1 MQSEVIHS
9 EHALNSPVFTIKTE
23 ASGIGIN
30 PKQFWEQLRYFYR
43 SAKLPKGYKSQK
55 LQSVFKSILS
65 TEKIAQ
71 EKKSP
76 QKLLNILDEQIA
88 AYQAEINDQFKQ
100 KSNTLITS
108 LQDLLVVDGK
118 EQSIGEVY
126 DFASD
131 VIAFDKLSGLIPQTE
146 GRQLTK
152 SRSKR
157 LISVL
162 DRLKKGLKY
171 LEGTMA
177 TVMID
182 SVAEQESK
190 ALSHCEVITTQ
201 EDLLSGVGENVRK
214 EMDQFIDLIKV
225 FRMAALEVDNLYKEE
240 VHDEYFE
247 HFSWYQLT
255 KAERKLFHPF
265 IVVTK
270 HEYLTQK
277 LEVFS
282 ELLSTN
288 WPINF
293 VVLNSQVTSPTD
305 DNVSWEDAAHRY
317 RQELSMFA
325 IAHRN
330 VFIFQTAISN
340 DHIVANGV
348 RSCLHST
355 GPSLAHFLQDSDGK
369 SISGV
374 STICRYFP
382 TINYNPVITTDIEHR
397 LDLEGNEQPTKAWP
411 EFELALDE
419 GIGDPT
425 RIQLPFTYAD
435 YKALFPSK
443 VSELLIIPP
452 EFFRDTHLVPLHE
465 YLQLEASQ
473 LMGKVPY
480 ILLADK
486 EEGLY
491 KAAVPNVWV
500 VSCQERLDFW
510 QLLQVIGGVEKRP
523 EASENTP
530 TESKQQ
536 ADVLSDL
543 KQKHEQEI
551 EKVREEAT
559 KKATEQLIGILLKDI
574 G

>member
-9 EHALNSPVFTIKTE
+9 EHVLNSPVFTIRTE

-65 TEKIAQ
+65 TEKIARK
-71 EKKSP
+71 KKSP
-76 QKLLNILDEQIA
+76 QLLFNILDEQVA
-88 AYQAEINDQFKQ
+88 TYQAEINDQFKQ

-108 LQDLLVVDGK
+108 LQDLIVVDGK

-146 GRQLTK
+146 GKQLTK

-190 ALSHCEVITTQ
+190 VLSHCEVITTQ
-201 EDLLSGVGENVRK
+201 EDLLSGVGESVRK
-214 EMDQFIDLIKV
+214 EMGQFIDLIKA
-225 FRMAALEVDNLYKEE
+225 FRVAALEVDNLYKEE

-265 IVVTK
+265 IVVTN

-305 DNVSWEDAAHRY
+305 ENISWEDAAHRY

-330 VFIFQTAISN
+330 VFTFQTAISN
-340 DHIVANGV
+340 NHIVANGI
-348 RSCLHST
+348 RSGLHST
-355 GPSLAHFLQDSDGK
+355 GPSLAHLLQDSDGQ
-369 SISGV
+369 SIGGV

-382 TINYNPVITTDIEHR
+382 TINYNPVIEHR
-397 LDLEGNEQPTKAWP
+397 LDLDGNEQPTKAWP

-452 EFFRDTHLVPLHE
+452 EFFRDPHLVPLHE
-465 YLQLEASQ
+465 YLQLETSQ

-486 EEGLY
+486 EGDLY

-510 QLLQVIGGVEKRP
+510 QLLQEFGGVEVQEVKEEP
-523 EASENTP
+523 QSNT
-530 TESKQQ
+530 
-536 ADVLSDL
+536 ADQTNLISAL
-543 KQKHEQEI
+543 KHKHQQEI
-551 EKVREEAT
+551 SQLKETAVKQA
-559 KKATEQLIGILLKDI
+559 AEQLLGVLLKDK
-574 G
+574 